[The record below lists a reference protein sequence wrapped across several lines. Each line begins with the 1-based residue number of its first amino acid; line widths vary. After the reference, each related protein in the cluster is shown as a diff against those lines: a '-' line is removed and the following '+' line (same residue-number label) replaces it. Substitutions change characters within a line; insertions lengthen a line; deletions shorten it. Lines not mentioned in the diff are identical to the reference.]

1 MTGIEEFIAGFEEEP
16 GYLDFAHHGPVGRA
30 VIEESNASLT
40 QLAHSR
46 FGSSSILL
54 DQDERVRAA
63 VSAIIG
69 FPAERIVF
77 QPNTSAGLMHAIFG
91 LSGQVAVSPGEFPSN
106 TFPVVRAHEALGAL
120 EPLWLETDHGRI
132 TPGTVKAQLTE
143 RTTAVVVSLVDFRT
157 GALADLEGIRQVI
170 GDRLLIVD
178 AIQGFTT
185 VDAPYQVADVV
196 AAGGQKWARAGWG
209 TGFLAMSERAI
220 ERIRPVFSGFP
231 ATDFEGPPLD
241 EVPPPT
247 HGVGAFQVSDPD
259 PIAQARFAAALEDI
273 AEVGVAVIAEHLAD
287 RTSRVI
293 DLADEFGIAVSSS
306 RDTAER
312 AGIVV
317 LTPEPDLVTALTA
330 SLYNHGLTVTTRAG
344 SVRMSPHVT
353 TQEESYAMLR
363 SAFMSFAT
371 V

>member
-1 MTGIEEFIAGFEEEP
+1 M
-16 GYLDFAHHGPVGRA
+16 GRA

-77 QPNTSAGLMHAIFG
+77 QPNTSVGLMHAIFG
-91 LSGQVAVSPGEFPSN
+91 LSGQVALSPGEFPSN

-247 HGVGAFQVSDPD
+247 HGVGAFQVSNPD

-273 AEVGVAVIAEHLAD
+273 AEVGVAVIAAA
-287 RTSRVI
+287 SRR
-293 DLADEFGIAVSSS
+293 SH
-306 RDTAER
+306 
-312 AGIVV
+312 
-317 LTPEPDLVTALTA
+317 EPR
-330 SLYNHGLTVTTRAG
+330 HRP
-344 SVRMSPHVT
+344 R
-353 TQEESYAMLR
+353 R
-363 SAFMSFAT
+363 
-371 V
+371 